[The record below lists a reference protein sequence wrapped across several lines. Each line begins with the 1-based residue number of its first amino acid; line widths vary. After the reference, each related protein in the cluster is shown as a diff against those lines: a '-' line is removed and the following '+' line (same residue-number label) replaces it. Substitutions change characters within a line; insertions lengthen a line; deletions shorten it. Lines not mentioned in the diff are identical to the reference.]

1 MQSLRC
7 KIAKSLRVDLIL
19 LITEYE
25 ICRIDTK
32 SIIRFSK
39 HNQLMIRP
47 ILEIILNNFQ
57 HHNSG
62 HLQKCIHCHVSPT
75 YHQNKKPDS

>member
-25 ICRIDTK
+25 ICYLILKVLLDLV
-32 SIIRFSK
+32 SITS
-39 HNQLMIRP
+39 L
-47 ILEIILNNFQ
+47 
-57 HHNSG
+57 
-62 HLQKCIHCHVSPT
+62 
-75 YHQNKKPDS
+75 